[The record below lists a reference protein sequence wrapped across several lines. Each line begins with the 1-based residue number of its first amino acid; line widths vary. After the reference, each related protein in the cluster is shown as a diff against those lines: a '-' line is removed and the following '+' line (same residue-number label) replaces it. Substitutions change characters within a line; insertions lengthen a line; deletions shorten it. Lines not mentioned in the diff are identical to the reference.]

1 MIKLLLPVKVVQI
14 AQKVKNIFLIFWLKV
29 PQPYRK
35 ILKITG
41 IVFTSLLVLMLILS
55 LVFSLK
61 KQTQEKK
68 KVTPT
73 PVPQMTAVPEVITNP
88 SRYATDSAILKVE
101 EDLAEIGKDLD
112 SLQVNEVNLLP
123 PRLDFNINFEK

>member
-1 MIKLLLPVKVVQI
+1 MIKPLLPVKVVQI
-14 AQKVKNIFLIFWLKV
+14 GQKVKNIFLIFWLKV

-41 IVFTSLLVLMLILS
+41 IVFTSLVVLLLVLS
-55 LVFSLK
+55 LAFSLK
-61 KQTQEKK
+61 KQTQQKK

-73 PVPQMTAVPEVITNP
+73 PVPQMTAMPEVIANP
-88 SRYATDSAILKVE
+88 SRYATDSAILKIE
-101 EDLAEIGKDLD
+101 QDLVGIGRDLD

-123 PRLDFNINFEK
+123 PRLDFEINFEK